1 MNSRWQTSRIGLINF
16 WYYDEQEFPFVKGR
30 MLLRGS
36 NGSGKSVTMQS
47 VIPLLLDGN
56 MSPERLDPFGSRDR
70 KMSSYLLEEDDDRDE
85 RTGYLYLEFKRQESG
100 TWLTVGMGIR
110 ARKGK
115 PLDKWYFSLT
125 DGRRVG
131 RDFFLYKEIGE
142 KVTLSKK
149 ELENRI
155 AGGGQIFDRQAD
167 YMEYVNRQIFGF
179 ETVEEYKEMIDLLIQ
194 LRTPKLSKDF
204 KPSVVNDILSDSLQP
219 LSDEDLRPMSEAI
232 ENMDTMNMNLKAREA
247 GYQAAEKIQRVLDR
261 YNRLTLFEKADR
273 CCENRKRLLALE
285 KEERARTE
293 ENERCEKR
301 VRQLED
307 EIADLDARRDTM
319 EKERDSLSRSDAV
332 GLKSR
337 EMDLASRIRARETLL
352 SEKKR
357 QLDAK
362 QEQYVE
368 LEDRRKREKDRVYE
382 KECELDVILEEMRAE
397 AEEMSF
403 DEHAFFREELKEN
416 FHRPFSWDTHEA
428 QFIKVKSEISRG
440 TELLRDAEIR
450 RKEADELL
458 KNRERQQ
465 RETDMAMRKE
475 SELEAMLVQVEN
487 EWKEALYSWNEQNE
501 ELKFSKEQMR
511 EMARFADEY
520 GEDSD
525 FAKVRQTAADL
536 WIDRKG
542 GINGELGRKQEEKRN
557 LEEAHREIEEELAQ
571 WESSREPEPPR
582 SEAVRKNRERLQEK
596 GIPYQEFYKVV
607 EFGKELVQ
615 DPEACGRL
623 EEALLEMG
631 ILDALVIEEQ
641 YREQVL
647 AADPGCADRYLFVQ
661 PHHAEKSLLDV
672 LDLNDSVNDIFF
684 NQRITG
690 ILGNIF
696 LAGTSDAGEKS
707 GAKVEGAGG
716 DFPDETGPS
725 VTAVYPDGSYQI
737 GVIRGTVTG
746 EHEAGFIGVQ
756 ARERSRKA
764 KIAACRDMLAEN
776 ERQQEILERETE
788 VLKQR
793 LVRLQQEYE
802 KLPGDTDIRE
812 AFRMLSDARRIVE
825 QMRQEGARLEEELL
839 KVSAVLK
846 ELKRQAAEIAQKL
859 YLNCSYETFRRAD
872 EAAADYRQHFYQLRS
887 GHELF
892 LQVHAHLE
900 ELKERQELLD
910 QEMDQIRYEAG
921 NAARELNKEREEY
934 NSIIQQLELTDYE
947 QIRKQLDECMDW
959 LKNYPGRLQ
968 KCVAEKTQNEERI
981 RTLREQA
988 AQNEERISE
997 LRSKAE
1003 YLGKCFAAEMELDYV
1018 HFTESPIKDAADR
1031 DNTAL
1036 EEAAGKVRD
1045 FLAPECRDM
1054 EKEQII
1060 SRLNQVY
1067 FENRG
1072 FLTDYQIMQTELFEE
1087 LDRQAQRGDPPAKRL
1102 DIAARYQ
1109 GVRIPFGSLLT
1120 HLEEEIAELKDLIKD
1135 GDREL
1140 FEDILANTVSRKIR
1154 GKINSS
1160 NAWVEKMNSLM
1171 GAMNTSSG
1179 LKLKLR
1185 WRSRTAE
1192 TEDQLD
1198 TKELVELL
1206 KKDYRLMREEEA
1218 AKLSAHFRSKVEEA
1232 RRHAK
1237 DSGGMI
1243 SFYQV
1248 MKETLDYRK
1257 WFEFQLFFQKG
1268 GERVKELTNSVF
1280 GTFSGGEK
1288 AMAMYV
1294 PLFSA
1299 VVAKY
1304 QGGRADAPRLI
1315 SLDEAFAGVDNRNI
1329 RDMFRLMTEFQF
1341 DFIINSQ
1348 VLWGDC
1354 DTLDALAI
1362 YQLLRPE
1369 NAKFVT
1375 VMPYLWNGHARVM
1388 LEDESEMEEQA
1399 AQTGP
1404 SGMSE

>member
-1 MNSRWQTSRIGLINF
+1 MNSRWQASRIGLINF
-16 WYYDEQEFPFVKGR
+16 WYYDDQEFPFVKGR

-70 KMSSYLLEEDDDRDE
+70 KMSSYLLEEDDGRDE
-85 RTGYLYLEFKRQESG
+85 RTGYLYLEFKRKESD

-110 ARKGK
+110 ARRGK
-115 PLDKWYFSLT
+115 PLDKWYFSLS

-131 RDFFLYKEIGE
+131 RDFLLYKEIGE

-155 AGGGQIFDRQAD
+155 AGGGQVFDRQAD

-179 ETVEEYKEMIDLLIQ
+179 ETVEEYKELIDLLIQ

-232 ENMDTMNMNLKAREA
+232 ENMDTMNLNLKAREA

-273 CCENRKRLLALE
+273 CCENQKKLSEAEREAKAQADETERSRKRVLALE
-285 KEERARTE
+285 
-293 ENERCEKR
+293 
-301 VRQLED
+301 Q
-307 EIADLDARRDTM
+307 EISELDARRDAM
-319 EKERDSLSRSDAV
+319 EKERESLSKSDAV
-332 GLKSR
+332 SLKSR
-337 EMDLASRIRARETLL
+337 ELDLASRIRTRKSLL
-352 SEKKR
+352 EEKQR

-362 QEQYVE
+362 QEQYTE
-368 LEDRRKREKDRVYE
+368 IEGKKKQEEDRAYE
-382 KECELDVILEEMRAE
+382 KERELDSILEEMQSE

-403 DEHAFFREELKEN
+403 EEHDFFQAELKEN
-416 FHRPFSWDTHEA
+416 FDKAFSWETHET
-428 QFIKVKSEISRG
+428 QFRKVKDEISRG
-440 TELLRDAEIR
+440 TELLREAETR
-450 RKEADELL
+450 QREADDLL
-458 KNRERQQ
+458 KKRERQQ
-465 RETDMAMRKE
+465 RETDAAQRRE
-475 SELEAMLVQVEN
+475 GELESVLVQVEN
-487 EWKEALYSWNEQNE
+487 EWKEALYSWNGRNE
-501 ELKFSKEQMR
+501 ELKFTPEQMR

-520 GEDSD
+520 GEASD
-525 FAKVRQTAADL
+525 FTRVRQTAADL
-536 WIDRKG
+536 WIGRKG
-542 GINGELGRKQEEKRN
+542 EISGEVRRRQDELRD
-557 LEEAHREIEEELAQ
+557 LENAHREIEEELAQ
-571 WESSREPEPPR
+571 WESSREPEPTR
-582 SEAVRKNRERLQEK
+582 SNAVRRNRERLREK

-607 EFGKELVQ
+607 EFGQELSG
-615 DPEACGRL
+615 DPERCGRL

-641 YREQVL
+641 YRDQVME
-647 AADPGCADRYLFVQ
+647 ADPGCADRYLFVQ
-661 PHHAEKSLLDV
+661 PHYAEKSLLDV
-672 LDLNDSVNDIFF
+672 LDLNDSVNDIFM

-690 ILGNIF
+690 ILGNIA
-696 LAGTSDAGEKS
+696 LSERPEEA
-707 GAKVEGAGG
+707 EGAGSG
-716 DFPDETGPS
+716 GS
-725 VTAVYPDGSYQI
+725 AGIGASMTAVRPDGSYQI
-737 GVIRGTVTG
+737 GVVSGTISG

-756 ARERSRKA
+756 AREKNRQA
-764 KIAACRDMLAEN
+764 KIASCRELLAEN
-776 ERQQEILERETE
+776 EQRQEILRGEVNALEQRIRRLRE
-788 VLKQR
+788 
-793 LVRLQQEYE
+793 EYE
-802 KLPGDTDIRE
+802 SLPEDTDMRE
-812 AFRMLSDARRIVE
+812 AWKMLSEARRAVE
-825 QMRQEGARLEEELL
+825 RMREEGARLERELMEVGEAL
-839 KVSAVLK
+839 G

-859 YLNCSYETFRRAD
+859 YLTCSYETFRRAD
-872 EAAADYRQHFYQLRS
+872 EAASDYRQHFYQLRS

-892 LQVHAHLE
+892 LQIRAHME
-900 ELKERQELLD
+900 ELGERQEILD
-910 QEMDQIRYEAG
+910 GEMDQIRYEAG
-921 NAARELNKEREEY
+921 SAGRELKKEQEEY
-934 NSIIQQLELTDYE
+934 DSILRQLELTDYE
-947 QIRKQLDECMDW
+947 QIRQKLDECMEW
-959 LKNYPGRLQ
+959 LKDYPERLQ
-968 KCVAEKTQNEERI
+968 SCVAEKTQNEERI
-981 RTLREQA
+981 RAISGQA
-988 AQNEERISE
+988 AQNEERIVE
-997 LRSKAE
+997 LKRRAE
-1003 YLGKCFAAEMELDYV
+1003 YLETCFAAERSLHYVELQGE
-1018 HFTESPIKDAADR
+1018 ES
-1031 DNTAL
+1031 
-1036 EEAAGKVRD
+1036 EAAESAERIRSL
-1045 FLAPECRDM
+1045 LAGECSDM
-1054 EKEQII
+1054 DKEQII
-1060 SRLNQVY
+1060 RSLNQVY

-1087 LDRQAQRGDPPAKRL
+1087 LDRKAQKGDPSAKRL

-1109 GVRIPFGSLLT
+1109 GVRIPFGRLLT
-1120 HLEEEIAELKDLIKD
+1120 HLAEEIEELKDLIKA

-1179 LKLKLR
+1179 LKLNLR

-1206 KKDYRLMREEEA
+1206 KKDYRLMREDEA

-1232 RRHAK
+1232 RRHAR

-1304 QGGRADAPRLI
+1304 QGGRPDAPRLI

-1329 RDMFRLMTEFQF
+1329 RDMFRLMAEFQF

-1388 LEDESEMEEQA
+1388 LEDESEMEKRE
-1399 AQTGP
+1399 AQ
-1404 SGMSE
+1404 EA

>member
-1 MNSRWQTSRIGLINF
+1 MNSRWQASRIGLINF
-16 WYYDEQEFPFVKGR
+16 WYYDDQEFPFVKGR

-70 KMSSYLLEEDDDRDE
+70 KMSSYLLEEDDGRDE
-85 RTGYLYLEFKRQESG
+85 RTGYLYLEFKRKESD

-110 ARKGK
+110 ARRGK
-115 PLDKWYFSLT
+115 PLDKWYFSLS

-131 RDFFLYKEIGE
+131 RDFLLYKEIGE

-155 AGGGQIFDRQAD
+155 AGGGQVFDRQAD

-179 ETVEEYKEMIDLLIQ
+179 ETVEEYKELIDLLIQ

-232 ENMDTMNMNLKAREA
+232 ENMDTMNLNLKAREA

-273 CCENRKRLLALE
+273 CCENQKKLSEAEREAKAQADETERSRKRVLALE
-285 KEERARTE
+285 
-293 ENERCEKR
+293 
-301 VRQLED
+301 Q
-307 EIADLDARRDTM
+307 EISELDARRDAM
-319 EKERDSLSRSDAV
+319 EKERESLSKSDAV
-332 GLKSR
+332 SLKSR
-337 EMDLASRIRARETLL
+337 ELDLASRIRTRKSLL
-352 SEKKR
+352 EKKQR

-362 QEQYVE
+362 QEQYTE
-368 LEDRRKREKDRVYE
+368 IEGKKKQEEDRAYE
-382 KECELDVILEEMRAE
+382 KERELDSILEEMQSE

-403 DEHAFFREELKEN
+403 EEHDFFQAELKEN
-416 FHRPFSWDTHEA
+416 FDKAFSWETHET
-428 QFIKVKSEISRG
+428 QFRKVKDEISRG
-440 TELLRDAEIR
+440 TELLREAETR
-450 RKEADELL
+450 QREADDLL
-458 KNRERQQ
+458 KKRERQQ
-465 RETDMAMRKE
+465 RETDAAQRRE
-475 SELEAMLVQVEN
+475 GELESVLVQVEN
-487 EWKEALYSWNEQNE
+487 EWKEALYSWNGRNE
-501 ELKFSKEQMR
+501 ELKFTPEQMR
-511 EMARFADEY
+511 EMARFADKY
-520 GEDSD
+520 GEASD
-525 FAKVRQTAADL
+525 FTRVRQTAADL
-536 WIDRKG
+536 WIGRKG
-542 GINGELGRKQEEKRN
+542 EISGEVRRRQDELRD
-557 LEEAHREIEEELAQ
+557 LENAHREIEEELAQ
-571 WESSREPEPPR
+571 WESSREPEPTR
-582 SEAVRKNRERLQEK
+582 SNAVRRNRERLREK

-607 EFGKELVQ
+607 EFGQELSG
-615 DPEACGRL
+615 DPERCGRL

-641 YREQVL
+641 YRDQVME
-647 AADPGCADRYLFVQ
+647 ADPGCADRYLFVQ
-661 PHHAEKSLLDV
+661 PHYAEKSLLDV
-672 LDLNDSVNDIFF
+672 LDLNDSVNDIFM

-690 ILGNIF
+690 ILGNIA
-696 LAGTSDAGEKS
+696 LSERPEEA
-707 GAKVEGAGG
+707 EGAGSG
-716 DFPDETGPS
+716 GS
-725 VTAVYPDGSYQI
+725 AGIGASMTAVRPDGSYQI
-737 GVIRGTVTG
+737 GVVSGTISG

-756 ARERSRKA
+756 AREKNRQA
-764 KIAACRDMLAEN
+764 KIASCRELLAEN
-776 ERQQEILERETE
+776 EQRQEILRGEVNALEQRIRRLRE
-788 VLKQR
+788 
-793 LVRLQQEYE
+793 EYE
-802 KLPGDTDIRE
+802 SLPEDTDMRE
-812 AFRMLSDARRIVE
+812 AWKMLSEARRAVE
-825 QMRQEGARLEEELL
+825 RMREEGARLERELMEVGEAL
-839 KVSAVLK
+839 G

-859 YLNCSYETFRRAD
+859 YLTCSYETFRRAD
-872 EAAADYRQHFYQLRS
+872 EAASDYRQHFYQLRS

-892 LQVHAHLE
+892 LQIRAHME
-900 ELKERQELLD
+900 ELGERQEILD
-910 QEMDQIRYEAG
+910 GEMDQIRYEAG
-921 NAARELNKEREEY
+921 SAGRELKKEQEEY
-934 NSIIQQLELTDYE
+934 DSILRQLELTDYE
-947 QIRKQLDECMDW
+947 QIRQKLDECMEW
-959 LKNYPGRLQ
+959 LKDYPERLQ
-968 KCVAEKTQNEERI
+968 SCVAEKTQNEERI
-981 RTLREQA
+981 RAISGQA
-988 AQNEERISE
+988 AQNEERIVE
-997 LRSKAE
+997 LKRRAE
-1003 YLGKCFAAEMELDYV
+1003 YLETCFAAERSLHYVELQGE
-1018 HFTESPIKDAADR
+1018 ES
-1031 DNTAL
+1031 
-1036 EEAAGKVRD
+1036 EAAESAERIRSL
-1045 FLAPECRDM
+1045 LAGECSDM
-1054 EKEQII
+1054 DKEQII
-1060 SRLNQVY
+1060 RSLNQVY

-1072 FLTDYQIMQTELFEE
+1072 FLTDYQIMQTELFDE
-1087 LDRQAQRGDPPAKRL
+1087 LDRKAQKGDPSAKRL

-1109 GVRIPFGSLLT
+1109 GVRIPFGRLLT
-1120 HLEEEIAELKDLIKD
+1120 HLAEEIEELKDLIKA

-1179 LKLKLR
+1179 LKLNLR

-1206 KKDYRLMREEEA
+1206 KKDYRLMREDEA

-1232 RRHAK
+1232 RRHAR

-1304 QGGRADAPRLI
+1304 QGGRPDAPRLI

-1329 RDMFRLMTEFQF
+1329 RDMFRLMAEFQF

-1388 LEDESEMEEQA
+1388 LEDESEMEKRA
-1399 AQTGP
+1399 AQ
-1404 SGMSE
+1404 EA

>member
-1 MNSRWQTSRIGLINF
+1 MNSRWQASRIGLINF

-70 KMSSYLLEEDDDRDE
+70 KMSSYLLEEDDGRDE
-85 RTGYLYLEFKRQESG
+85 RTGYLYLEFKRRESD

-110 ARKGK
+110 ARRGK
-115 PLDKWYFSLT
+115 PLDKWYFSLS

-131 RDFFLYKEIGE
+131 KDFLLYKEIGE

-155 AGGGQIFDRQAD
+155 AGGGQVFDRQAD

-204 KPSVVNDILSDSLQP
+204 KPSVVSDILSDSLQP

-232 ENMDTMNMNLKAREA
+232 ENMDTMNLNLKAREA

-273 CCENRKRLLALE
+273 CCENQKKLSEAEREARSQAEETECSRKRVLALE
-285 KEERARTE
+285 
-293 ENERCEKR
+293 
-301 VRQLED
+301 Q
-307 EIADLDARRDTM
+307 EISELDARRDAL
-319 EKERDSLSRSDAV
+319 EKERESLSKSDAV
-332 GLKSR
+332 SLKSR
-337 EMDLASRIRARETLL
+337 ELDLASRIRTREGLL
-352 SEKKR
+352 EEKRR

-368 LEDRRKREKDRVYE
+368 LEGKKKQEEDRAYE
-382 KECELDVILEEMRAE
+382 KESELDGILEEMQSE
-397 AEEMSF
+397 AGEMSF
-403 DEHAFFREELKEN
+403 EEHDFFQDELKEN
-416 FHRPFSWDTHEA
+416 FNSAFSWDTHEA
-428 QFIKVKSEISRG
+428 QFQKVKDEIGRG
-440 TELLRDAEIR
+440 TELLREAETR
-450 RKEADELL
+450 QREADELL
-458 KNRERQQ
+458 KKRERQQ
-465 RETDMAMRKE
+465 RETDAAQRRE
-475 SELEAMLVQVEN
+475 SELESVLVQVEN
-487 EWKEALYSWNEQNE
+487 EWKEALYSWNGRNE
-501 ELKFSKEQMR
+501 ELKFTPEQMR

-520 GEDSD
+520 GESSD
-525 FAKVRQTAADL
+525 FARVRQTAADL
-536 WIDRKG
+536 WIGRKG
-542 GINGELGRKQEEKRN
+542 EISGEVCRRQDELRD
-557 LEEAHREIEEELAQ
+557 LENAHREIEEELAQ
-571 WESSREPEPPR
+571 WESTREPEPPR
-582 SEAVRKNRERLQEK
+582 SGTVRKNRERLREK

-607 EFGKELVQ
+607 EFGRELSG
-615 DPEACGRL
+615 DPKRCGRL

-641 YREQVL
+641 YREQVMK
-647 AADPGCADRYLFVQ
+647 ADPGCADRYLFVQ
-661 PHHAEKSLLDV
+661 THHAEKSLLDV
-672 LDLNDSVNDIFF
+672 LDLNDSVNDIFM

-690 ILGNIF
+690 ILGNI
-696 LAGTSDAGEKS
+696 GIS
-707 GAKVEGAGG
+707 GSEEPEGAASGG
-716 DFPDETGPS
+716 S
-725 VTAVYPDGSYQI
+725 VHAGFAGISTSMTAVHPDGSYQI
-737 GVIRGTVTG
+737 GVVSGTVSG

-756 ARERSRKA
+756 AREKNRQA
-764 KIAACRDMLAEN
+764 KIASCRELLAEN
-776 ERQQEILERETE
+776 EQKQE
-788 VLKQR
+788 VLRGEVAVLEQR
-793 LVRLQQEYE
+793 ISRLQEEYE
-802 KLPGDTDIRE
+802 SLPEDTDMRE
-812 AFRMLSDARRIVE
+812 AWKMLSEARRTVE
-825 QMRQEGARLEEELL
+825 RMREEGARLERELMEVGEAL
-839 KVSAVLK
+839 G
-846 ELKRQAAEIAQKL
+846 ELKRQAAEIARKL
-859 YLNCSYETFRRAD
+859 YLTCSYETFRRAD
-872 EAAADYRQHFYQLRS
+872 EAASDYRQHFYQLRS

-892 LQVHAHLE
+892 LQIRAHME
-900 ELKERQELLD
+900 ELGERQEILD
-910 QEMDQIRYEAG
+910 GEMDQIRYEAG
-921 NAARELNKEREEY
+921 GVKKELKKEQEEY
-934 NSIIQQLELTDYE
+934 DSILRQLELTDYE
-947 QIRKQLDECMDW
+947 QIRQKLDECMEW
-959 LKNYPGRLQ
+959 LKEYPERLQ
-968 KCVAEKTQNEERI
+968 SCVAEKTQNEERI
-981 RTLREQA
+981 RALSEQA
-988 AQNEERISE
+988 AQNEERIVE
-997 LRSKAE
+997 LKRRAE
-1003 YLGKCFAAEMELDYV
+1003 YLETCFAAERSLHYVEL
-1018 HFTESPIKDAADR
+1018 PG
-1031 DNTAL
+1031 
-1036 EEAAGKVRD
+1036 EEAETEEPAEKIRSLLAG
-1045 FLAPECRDM
+1045 ECRDM
-1054 EKEQII
+1054 DKEQII
-1060 SRLNQVY
+1060 RSLNQVY

-1087 LDRQAQRGDPPAKRL
+1087 LDREAQKGDPSAKRL

-1109 GVRIPFGSLLT
+1109 GVRIPFGRLLV
-1120 HLEEEIAELKDLIKD
+1120 HLEEEIAELKDLIKA

-1179 LKLKLR
+1179 LKLNLR

-1206 KKDYRLMREEEA
+1206 KKDYRLMREDEA

-1232 RRHAK
+1232 RRHAR

-1304 QGGRADAPRLI
+1304 QGGRPDAPRLI

-1329 RDMFRLMTEFQF
+1329 RDMFRLMAEFEF

-1388 LEDESEMEEQA
+1388 LEDESEMEKRA
-1399 AQTGP
+1399 AQ
-1404 SGMSE
+1404 EA

>member
-1 MNSRWQTSRIGLINF
+1 MNSRWQASRIGLINF
-16 WYYDEQEFPFVKGR
+16 WYYDDQEFPFVKGR

-70 KMSSYLLEEDDDRDE
+70 KMSSYLLEEDDGRDE
-85 RTGYLYLEFKRQESG
+85 RTGYLYLEFKRKESD

-110 ARKGK
+110 ARRGK
-115 PLDKWYFSLT
+115 PLDKWYFSLS

-131 RDFFLYKEIGE
+131 RDFLLYKEIGE

-155 AGGGQIFDRQAD
+155 AGGGQVFDRQAD

-179 ETVEEYKEMIDLLIQ
+179 ETVEEYKELIDLLIQ

-232 ENMDTMNMNLKAREA
+232 ENMDTMNLNLKAREA

-273 CCENRKRLLALE
+273 CCENQKKLSEAEREAKAQADETERSRKRVLALE
-285 KEERARTE
+285 
-293 ENERCEKR
+293 
-301 VRQLED
+301 Q
-307 EIADLDARRDTM
+307 EISELDARRDAM
-319 EKERDSLSRSDAV
+319 EKERESLSKSDAV
-332 GLKSR
+332 SLKSR
-337 EMDLASRIRARETLL
+337 ELDLASRIRTRKSLL
-352 SEKKR
+352 EEKQR

-362 QEQYVE
+362 QEQYTE
-368 LEDRRKREKDRVYE
+368 IEGKKKQEEDRAYE
-382 KECELDVILEEMRAE
+382 KERELDSILEEMQSE

-403 DEHAFFREELKEN
+403 EEHDFFQAELKEN
-416 FHRPFSWDTHEA
+416 FDKAFSWETHET
-428 QFIKVKSEISRG
+428 QFRKVKDEISRG
-440 TELLRDAEIR
+440 TELLREAETR
-450 RKEADELL
+450 QREADDLL
-458 KNRERQQ
+458 KKRERQQ
-465 RETDMAMRKE
+465 RETDAAQRRE
-475 SELEAMLVQVEN
+475 GELESVLVQVEN
-487 EWKEALYSWNEQNE
+487 EWKEALYSWNGRNE
-501 ELKFSKEQMR
+501 ELKFTPEQMR

-520 GEDSD
+520 GEASD
-525 FAKVRQTAADL
+525 FTRVRQTAADL
-536 WIDRKG
+536 WIGRKG
-542 GINGELGRKQEEKRN
+542 EISGEVRRRQDEFRD
-557 LEEAHREIEEELAQ
+557 LENAHREIEEELAQ
-571 WESSREPEPPR
+571 WESSREPEPTR
-582 SEAVRKNRERLQEK
+582 SNAVRRNRERLREK

-607 EFGKELVQ
+607 EFGQELSG
-615 DPEACGRL
+615 DPERCGRL

-641 YREQVL
+641 YRDQVME
-647 AADPGCADRYLFVQ
+647 ADPGCADRYLFVQ
-661 PHHAEKSLLDV
+661 PHYAEKSLLDV
-672 LDLNDSVNDIFF
+672 LDLNDSVNDIFM

-690 ILGNIF
+690 ILGNIA
-696 LAGTSDAGEKS
+696 LSERPEEAE
-707 GAKVEGAGG
+707 GAEGAGSG
-716 DFPDETGPS
+716 GS
-725 VTAVYPDGSYQI
+725 AGIGASMTAVRPDGSYQI
-737 GVIRGTVTG
+737 GVVSGTISG

-756 ARERSRKA
+756 AREKNRQA
-764 KIAACRDMLAEN
+764 KIASCRELLAEN
-776 ERQQEILERETE
+776 EQRQEILRGEVNALEQRIRRLRE
-788 VLKQR
+788 
-793 LVRLQQEYE
+793 EYE
-802 KLPGDTDIRE
+802 SLPEDTDMRE
-812 AFRMLSDARRIVE
+812 AWKMLSEARRAVE
-825 QMRQEGARLEEELL
+825 RMREEGARLERELMEVGEAL
-839 KVSAVLK
+839 G

-859 YLNCSYETFRRAD
+859 YLTCSYETFRRAD
-872 EAAADYRQHFYQLRS
+872 EAASDYRQHFYQLRS

-892 LQVHAHLE
+892 LQIRAHME
-900 ELKERQELLD
+900 ELGERQEILD
-910 QEMDQIRYEAG
+910 GEMDQIRYEAG
-921 NAARELNKEREEY
+921 SAGRELKKEQEEY
-934 NSIIQQLELTDYE
+934 DSILRQLELTDYE
-947 QIRKQLDECMDW
+947 QIRQKLDECMEW
-959 LKNYPGRLQ
+959 LKDYPERLQ
-968 KCVAEKTQNEERI
+968 SCVAEKTQNEERI
-981 RTLREQA
+981 RAISGQA
-988 AQNEERISE
+988 AQNEERIVE
-997 LRSKAE
+997 LKRRAE
-1003 YLGKCFAAEMELDYV
+1003 YLETCFAAERSLHYVELQGE
-1018 HFTESPIKDAADR
+1018 ES
-1031 DNTAL
+1031 
-1036 EEAAGKVRD
+1036 EAAESAERIRSL
-1045 FLAPECRDM
+1045 LAGECSDM
-1054 EKEQII
+1054 DKEQII
-1060 SRLNQVY
+1060 RSLNQVY

-1072 FLTDYQIMQTELFEE
+1072 FLPDYQIMQTELFEE
-1087 LDRQAQRGDPPAKRL
+1087 LDRKAQKGDPSAKRL

-1109 GVRIPFGSLLT
+1109 GVRIPFGRLLT
-1120 HLEEEIAELKDLIKD
+1120 HLAEEIEELKDLIKA

-1179 LKLKLR
+1179 LKLNLR

-1206 KKDYRLMREEEA
+1206 KKDYRLMREDEA

-1232 RRHAK
+1232 RRHAR

-1304 QGGRADAPRLI
+1304 QGGRPDAPRLI

-1329 RDMFRLMTEFQF
+1329 RDMFRLMAEFQF

-1388 LEDESEMEEQA
+1388 LEDESEMEKRE
-1399 AQTGP
+1399 AQ
-1404 SGMSE
+1404 EA